1 MDTDRAIEARVGCT
15 IAELFEQEGEARFRA
30 FERDTLSGLLSEPAA
45 DSTERPAVIATGGG
59 IVLAAENRALLRH
72 AAITVYLQ
80 TSPAALVARVRHDT
94 RRPLL
99 QGEDVVT
106 RLQQLHAEREPLYR
120 EVASLVVEAEGSTV
134 PRLAA
139 RIAAELG
146 LVPGPR

>member
-1 MDTDRAIEARVGCT
+1 MIEARVGGT
-15 IAELFEQEGEARFRA
+15 IAELFEREGEARFRTL
-30 FERDTLSGLLSEPAA
+30 ERETLSGLLAGPSG
-45 DSTERPAVIATGGG
+45 DSAEGPAVIATGGG
-59 IVLAAENRALLRH
+59 IVLAAENRALLSH
-72 AAITVYLQ
+72 AATTVYLQ

-99 QGEDVVT
+99 RGDDVLT

-120 EVASLVVEAEGSTV
+120 QVASLVVEAEGSTV

-146 LVPGPR
+146 LVAAPG